1 MHSPYDLDLDTSC
14 QDCKLRS
21 PGFFCQLR
29 PAALKALDGVRHTIA
44 YPKGA
49 VLFLEGQAPRGV
61 FILCKGRVKLS
72 INSSAGKTI
81 ILRLS
86 EPGEA
91 LGMQSTISGNA
102 YQASAETI
110 EPCQVSFVRRDDF
123 LRFLR
128 QNAEA
133 SIRAAEQVSSNY
145 HIACDQIRSLGLA
158 HSAPQKLARF
168 LLEWAARGKQTPD
181 GARATLALTHEEIGQ
196 IIGASRETVTRTLG
210 ALKKEEL
217 VSLHGSTLT
226 VRSKAALESFAG
238 C

>member
-1 MHSPYDLDLDTSC
+1 MHSPYNLDLDTSC
-14 QDCKLRS
+14 QNCKLRS
-21 PGFFCQLR
+21 PGFFCELP
-29 PAALKALDGVRHTIA
+29 PATLQALDVVRRSIA

-49 VLFLEGQAPRGV
+49 LLFLEGQAPRGV
-61 FILCKGRVKLS
+61 FVLCKGRAKLS

-86 EPGEA
+86 EPGEV

-102 YQASAETI
+102 YQATAETI
-110 EPCQVSFVRRDDF
+110 EPCQVNFVRREDF

-158 HSAPQKLARF
+158 QSAPQKVARF
-168 LLEWAARGKQTPD
+168 LLEWSARGKQTPE

-210 ALKKEEL
+210 ALKKEDM
-217 VSLHGSTLT
+217 VSLRGSTLT
-226 VRSKAALESFAG
+226 VRNKPALESFAG